1 MEIVTRYALDSCQI
15 VESTK
20 CILVRSR
27 VEKWVV
33 SGAEEMLVDNNSHF
47 HRITLSPGNW
57 SGADQ
62 WGVRKYADVVWTQ
75 EAIDAWRQHI
85 LALAPHGTLPVV
97 SGSLESISGSQDQS
111 V

>member
-1 MEIVTRYALDSCQI
+1 MEIVTKYALDSCQI

-27 VEKWVV
+27 IEKWVV
-33 SGAEEMLVDNNSHF
+33 SGNDEMLVDNNSHF

-75 EAIDAWRQHI
+75 DVIDAWEQYI
-85 LALAPHGTLPVV
+85 LTLSPQRTMSVV
-97 SGSLESISGSQDQS
+97 SGSLESVSGSQDQ
-111 V
+111 